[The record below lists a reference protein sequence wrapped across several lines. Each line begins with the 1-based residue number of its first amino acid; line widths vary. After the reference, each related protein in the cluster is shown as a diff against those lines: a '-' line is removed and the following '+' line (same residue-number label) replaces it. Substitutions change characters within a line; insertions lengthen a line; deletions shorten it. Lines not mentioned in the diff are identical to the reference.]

1 MEVPICCPA
10 CHADLLSSHERLTCT
25 GCGKVY
31 PVSNEIPIL
40 INEEKSVFS
49 IADYTTSNSV
59 ATKIPTGLKAAIIR
73 GIWFVQRHS
82 PDITLNVTARKNYAQ
97 LAGLLFEKN
106 PNPKVLIIGGRTLGM
121 GMEDLV
127 KLPITFMETDIA
139 FGPKTKIICDA
150 HSLPFKDETF
160 DAVIIQAVMEY
171 LADPYQCAAE
181 IHRVL
186 KTGGLVYSETPF
198 MQQVHGREHDFTR
211 LTHLGHRRLF
221 RNFEEVS
228 SGTCV
233 GTGTALAS
241 AYKHFLLSLTNKKII
256 QELLAIYAIWTS
268 FYLKYLDLLTI
279 NNRVTYDAASGF
291 YFLGRKSITPI
302 SDKEILKLY
311 RGNL

>member
-139 FGPKTKIICDA
+139 FG
-150 HSLPFKDETF
+150 
-160 DAVIIQAVMEY
+160 
-171 LADPYQCAAE
+171 
-181 IHRVL
+181 
-186 KTGGLVYSETPF
+186 
-198 MQQVHGREHDFTR
+198 HG
-211 LTHLGHRRLF
+211 
-221 RNFEEVS
+221 
-228 SGTCV
+228 
-233 GTGTALAS
+233 
-241 AYKHFLLSLTNKKII
+241 
-256 QELLAIYAIWTS
+256 
-268 FYLKYLDLLTI
+268 
-279 NNRVTYDAASGF
+279 
-291 YFLGRKSITPI
+291 
-302 SDKEILKLY
+302 
-311 RGNL
+311 